1 MNLHTTYNNTDVIN
15 NEKNISISVITLT
28 VNTLNNDDKPNTN
41 NILNILLPITLPI
54 AISNLPFLV
63 AITLVTNSGKLV
75 PNATT
80 VNPIRLS
87 DIPNAC
93 AIVDAPLTTKLPPY
107 IIPIAPHTIYTIVL
121 IIDKGVLVPECQPA
135 GAALTNCTNGL
146 IITSDKL
153 IQTGFVKE
161 LEDPGTK
168 NAQCT
173 GQVKITRRKSAGNKL
188 DQYNYAVHLECSSY
202 ANDRNFEG

>member
-1 MNLHTTYNNTDVIN
+1 MNKKGFTLVELLAVIIIIGI
-15 NEKNISISVITLT
+15 ISG
-28 VNTLNNDDKPNTN
+28 
-41 NILNILLPITLPI
+41 I
-54 AISNLPFLV
+54 AIGGTSIYMNKTREKSYEAMEL
-63 AITLVTNSGKLV
+63 TLFNGAQ
-75 PNATT
+75 N
-80 VNPIRLS
+80 
-87 DIPNAC
+87 
-93 AIVDAPLTTKLPPY
+93 Y
-107 IIPIAPHTIYTIVL
+107 

-153 IQTGFVKE
+153 IQNRFVKE

-173 GQVKITRRKSAGNKL
+173 GQVKVTRRKATGNKL
-188 DQYNYAVHLECSSY
+188 DQYNYAVHLECPSH

>member
-1 MNLHTTYNNTDVIN
+1 MNKKGFTLVELLAVIIIIGI
-15 NEKNISISVITLT
+15 ISG
-28 VNTLNNDDKPNTN
+28 
-41 NILNILLPITLPI
+41 I
-54 AISNLPFLV
+54 AIGGTSIYMNKTREKAYEAMEL
-63 AITLVTNSGKLV
+63 TLFNGAQ
-75 PNATT
+75 N
-80 VNPIRLS
+80 
-87 DIPNAC
+87 
-93 AIVDAPLTTKLPPY
+93 Y
-107 IIPIAPHTIYTIVL
+107 

-173 GQVKITRRKSAGNKL
+173 GQVKVTRRKSTGTKL
-188 DQYNYAVHLECSSY
+188 DQYNYAVHVECSAY